1 MSINEDRMY
10 GKVKWYKPERG
21 YGYII
26 GYDEET
32 YFFRSSENFLANDE
46 VLFEPVER
54 EETLVAIRVEKK

>member
-32 YFFRSSENFLANDE
+32 YFFRSGENFLANDE

-54 EETLVAIRVEKK
+54 EETMVAIMVEKK